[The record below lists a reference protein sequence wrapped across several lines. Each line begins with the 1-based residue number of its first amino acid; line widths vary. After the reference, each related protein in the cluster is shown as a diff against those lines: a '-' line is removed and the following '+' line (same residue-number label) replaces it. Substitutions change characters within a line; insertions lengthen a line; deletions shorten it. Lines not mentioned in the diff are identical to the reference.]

1 MKQAMATMKKSRVL
15 AMLALALVLAAF
27 TAIPAWAADAIT
39 SQKVPVK
46 ITADDNVP
54 VNATIAFNVQNG
66 AAGTFDGQPTIAGVT
81 GGVAVADVALTGKG
95 TQSKDATMTF
105 DASKFS
111 APGIYHYTIAQ
122 KDPGIDGLTVDTAA
136 RDLYIYV
143 ENDTSGMKVVAAVYY
158 KSHSTTKNESFEN
171 TYNTNDLKIEKKVT
185 GSQGDKKKDFNF
197 EVTVN
202 GATGETYTLIKSGDS
217 ANPVVLTSGTK
228 YTFTLKHDENVVV
241 YGLSANDKVTY
252 KETDE
257 NQDGYTTTYSQA
269 SHENVSFT
277 EDAAGTV
284 TNDRDVTP
292 PTGIFYN
299 PITYIV
305 LIAAAALF
313 GFVML
318 RRRSVREDD

>member
-1 MKQAMATMKKSRVL
+1 MKQTMATMKKSRAL

-39 SQKVPVK
+39 GQKVPVK
-46 ITADDNVP
+46 ITADNNAP
-54 VNATIAFNVQNG
+54 VDATIAFDVQNG
-66 AAGTFDGQPTIAGVT
+66 AAGTLDGQPTIAGVT
-81 GGVAVADVALTGKG
+81 GGVAVADVTLTGKG
-95 TQSKDATMTF
+95 TQSKDAAMTF

-122 KDPGIDGLTVDTAA
+122 TDPGIDGLTVDTAA
-136 RDLYIYV
+136 RDLYLYV
-143 ENDTSGMKVVAAVYY
+143 ENDTSGMKVVAAVFY
-158 KSHSTTKNESFEN
+158 KSGSTTKNESFEN
-171 TYNTNDLKIEKKVT
+171 TYDTSSLKIEKKVT

-202 GATGETYTLIKSGDS
+202 GAAGETYTLIKSSDS
-217 ANPVVLTSGTK
+217 ANSVVLTSGTQ
-228 YTFTLKHDENVVV
+228 YTFTLKDGENVVID
-241 YGLSANDKVTY
+241 GLSAKDKVTY

-257 NQDGYTTTYSQA
+257 NQDGYTTTYSQT

-277 EDAAGTV
+277 EDATGTV

-318 RRRSVREDD
+318 RRRSAREDD